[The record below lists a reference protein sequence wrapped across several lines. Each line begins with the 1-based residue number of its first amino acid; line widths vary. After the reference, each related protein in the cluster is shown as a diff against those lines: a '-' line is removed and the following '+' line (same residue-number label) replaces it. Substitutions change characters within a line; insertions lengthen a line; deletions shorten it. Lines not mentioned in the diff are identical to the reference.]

1 MKSKNKFLWVYT
13 VILFSVAL
21 ILILF
26 AGMTTQN
33 YERELESHETAKV
46 GLQKSVTE
54 LSQVNTNLKQEN
66 DELKKENDELKKQN
80 EELAAAAAENEIN
93 KKLMEALVEFDKG
106 NRRTAKNML
115 AELDAEKLTEQ
126 QTSVYNKIM
135 K

>member
-1 MKSKNKFLWVYT
+1 MYT

-26 AGMTTQN
+26 AGLTTQN

-66 DELKKENDELKKQN
+66 DKLKKENEELKATN
-80 EELAAAAAENEIN
+80 EELAVAAADNELNRTLI
-93 KKLMEALVEFDKG
+93 EALVQYDKG
-106 NRRTAKNML
+106 NRRAAKNML
-115 AELDAEKLTEQ
+115 AEIDSETLTEQ
-126 QTSVYNKIM
+126 QASIYNKIM